1 MEKLKLSL
9 HLIVTLTLICGI
21 GCQEMKESGVSVP
34 SERSARQLSFWPYSN
49 NLSRQIFDMLDIV
62 TDVAMLTLLG
72 IPILGLVALGAS
84 VIGPSVGAAAGRK
97 KRSSD
102 DHILDRAKRAILYAR
117 NLFDVLAN
125 LEDTFQKYEITE
137 SECQLKAVCEVHK
150 SENTL
155 NSEYQKFG
163 SKITDLIRMQKD
175 LEEYEI
181 IPFAKIIFG
190 QYADAATY
198 GSENNDCDMV
208 YSRCSHNLDD
218 LLNKNKEKS
227 TTEEEKH

>member
-1 MEKLKLSL
+1 MIICFVGCEKTDKNN
-9 HLIVTLTLICGI
+9 
-21 GCQEMKESGVSVP
+21 VSVP

-49 NLSRQIFDMLDIV
+49 SLSRQIFDMLDIV

-84 VIGPSVGAAAGRK
+84 VIGPSIGGAASGRK
-97 KRSSD
+97 KRSSE
-102 DHILDRAKRAILYAR
+102 DHIFDRAKRAMLYAR

-150 SENTL
+150 SDNNL
-155 NSEYQKFG
+155 NSEYKKFG
-163 SKITDLIRMQKD
+163 SKISDLIRMQKD

-198 GSENNDCDMV
+198 GTENNDCDMV
-208 YSRCSHNLDD
+208 YSRCNHDLND
-218 LLNKNKEKS
+218 LLKKS
-227 TTEEEKH
+227 KKISEDEKH